1 MAQII
6 KADGTVEETE
16 PANGIDFTLAEMKA
30 VIGGGYI
37 EIFNLSDGRLMVLD
51 DEGKLKR
58 FPRNP
63 KATEMAR
70 DRLMPGDFICGDVLV
85 CDNNQID

>member
-6 KADGTVEETE
+6 KVDGTVVETE
-16 PANGIDFTLAEMKA
+16 PANGTDFKLAEMKA

-37 EIFNLSDGRLMVLD
+37 EIFALSDGRLMVLD
-51 DEGKLKR
+51 EEGKLKR

-63 KATEMAR
+63 KATELAR
-70 DRLMPGDFICGDVLV
+70 DRLMYGDFICGDVLV
-85 CDNNQID
+85 CDDHQID